1 MKIEFCQDSSEKRK
15 SIDFTFIRRALSLQ
29 KVEFIPAYTGNKLG
43 MNEYS
48 VLVKLLTRTGTPIG
62 ASIDDMLDAL
72 GLPEDF
78 GRHILFQRLSS
89 LQERLRPVG
98 LFIRH
103 NPVSSV
109 FYIDTSDKVSL
120 PQDSAILPDRLA
132 ATLLIVITLAYQ
144 EEGRVSIERIREFRK
159 KAHEGVMADL
169 RELQDK
175 GYVEIDQDKKH
186 VKLGTRVPFEIDYE
200 AFFRDLV
207 ER

>member
-1 MKIEFCQDSSEKRK
+1 MG
-15 SIDFTFIRRALSLQ
+15 
-29 KVEFIPAYTGNKLG
+29 YKLG

-62 ASIDDMLDAL
+62 ASIEDMLDAL

-89 LQERLRPVG
+89 LQERLRPIG
-98 LFIRH
+98 LFIKH
-103 NPVSSV
+103 NPASGV
-109 FYIDTSDKVSL
+109 FYIDTSEKITL
-120 PQDSAILPDRLA
+120 PQENAILPDRLA

-159 KAHEGVMADL
+159 KAHQGVMADL

-200 AFFRDLV
+200 AFFRDLA
-207 ER
+207 ES